1 MTAILEHFAGQYDYR
16 LSEAPRRKATRVF
29 EAAFRLRDEVFGN
42 ARFARNLFERAI
54 NKQASRIAHIEE
66 ITDEMLFTLEPDDIP
81 DAGEMI

>member
-1 MTAILEHFAGQYDYR
+1 M
-16 LSEAPRRKATRVF
+16 
-29 EAAFRLRDEVFGN
+29 FGN